1 MKALLG
7 LVFALA
13 VLAGCAAQPR
23 EENFAGLVDI
33 GDGRRLFLNCQGT
46 GSPTIFIVPGKGSYA
61 EAWNVVVATDDPIRL
76 SPYDIIGQANLQPSP
91 TATQPT
97 VAKTTRVC
105 AYDRPNTRQD
115 GSDRSTPVA
124 QPHSM
129 QDDVDDIVKLVAA
142 AGLSTPMVVAAHSYG
157 GLIADLL
164 ARTHPEL
171 VNGLVLVDPLSEFLP
186 RLGRPEQDAAFNR
199 AARVPTP
206 ELDGE
211 GFLAVD
217 AYARFKLAPL
227 LPKVPAIVLSSDK
240 FPPPADLEPDSY
252 TKFQIQQ
259 ANSLLA
265 ETLATENVIVPGC
278 GNSIMLYAP
287 RVVADKIVVIVDKV
301 RSGAR
306 PR

>member
-1 MKALLG
+1 
-7 LVFALA
+7 
-13 VLAGCAAQPR
+13 
-23 EENFAGLVDI
+23 
-33 GDGRRLFLNCQGT
+33 
-46 GSPTIFIVPGKGSYA
+46 
-61 EAWNVVVATDDPIRL
+61 
-76 SPYDIIGQANLQPSP
+76 
-91 TATQPT
+91 
-97 VAKTTRVC
+97 
-105 AYDRPNTRQD
+105 
-115 GSDRSTPVA
+115 
-124 QPHSM
+124 M

-142 AGLSTPMVVAAHSYG
+142 ADLSTPMVVAAHSYG

-199 AARVPTP
+199 AARAPTP
-206 ELDGE
+206 EPDGE

-217 AYARFKLAPL
+217 AYARIKLAPP

-252 TKFQIQQ
+252 TKFQIHQ

-265 ETLATENVIVPGC
+265 ETPGDRKCDRSRQRTQHHALRTASRRRQDRRDRGQGPLA
-278 GNSIMLYAP
+278 AP
-287 RVVADKIVVIVDKV
+287 R
-301 RSGAR
+301 

>member
-1 MKALLG
+1 
-7 LVFALA
+7 
-13 VLAGCAAQPR
+13 
-23 EENFAGLVDI
+23 
-33 GDGRRLFLNCQGT
+33 
-46 GSPTIFIVPGKGSYA
+46 
-61 EAWNVVVATDDPIRL
+61 
-76 SPYDIIGQANLQPSP
+76 
-91 TATQPT
+91 
-97 VAKTTRVC
+97 
-105 AYDRPNTRQD
+105 
-115 GSDRSTPVA
+115 
-124 QPHSM
+124 M

-217 AYARFKLAPL
+217 AYARIKLAPP
-227 LPKVPAIVLSSDK
+227 LPKVPTIVLSSDK
-240 FPPPADLEPDSY
+240 FPPPADLGPDDY
-252 TKFQIQQ
+252 TKFQIHQ

-265 ETLATENVIVPGC
+265 ETLLTENVIIPGT
-278 GNSIMLYAP
+278 GHNIMLYAP
-287 RVVADKIVVIVDKV
+287 QVVAGKIIVLVDRI
-301 RSGAR
+301 RSA
-306 PR
+306 P

>member
-13 VLAGCAAQPR
+13 VLAGCAAPPR

-33 GDGRRLFLNCQGT
+33 GDGRQLFLNCQGS
-46 GSPTIFIVPGKGSYA
+46 GSPTIFIIPGKGSYA
-61 EAWNVVVATDDPIRL
+61 QAWNVVVPADDPIRS
-76 SPYDIIGQANLQPSP
+76 SPYDIIGQAHLQPSP

-97 VAKTTRVC
+97 VARTTRVC

-115 GSDRSTPVA
+115 GSDRSTPVP

-142 AGLSTPMVVAAHSYG
+142 AGLSAPMVVAAHSYG

-199 AARVPTP
+199 AARVPAP

-217 AYARFKLAPL
+217 AYARIRLAPP
-227 LPKVPAIVLSSDK
+227 LPKVPTIVLSSDK
-240 FPPPADLEPDSY
+240 LPPPQDLGPDDY
-252 TKFQIQQ
+252 TKFQIHQ

-265 ETLATENVIVPGC
+265 ETLLTENVIIPGS
-278 GNSIMLYAP
+278 GHSIMLYAP
-287 RVVADKIVVIVDKV
+287 QVVAAKIITLVNKI
-301 RSGAR
+301 RSA
-306 PR
+306 P